1 MAGAGPAWRQAAQ
14 AASKTFSAARS
25 RLKSTLPGRI
35 WKRLSELRFIDSSLQ
50 FAAMFTLSFIL
61 FLMLLSMAL
70 GTAGQVVPLVPVP
83 LTMAKNG
90 REVFS
95 QLISGERQCATL
107 VSQLICDSPSSDRGY
122 EP

>member
-1 MAGAGPAWRQAAQ
+1 MAGAGPLARQ